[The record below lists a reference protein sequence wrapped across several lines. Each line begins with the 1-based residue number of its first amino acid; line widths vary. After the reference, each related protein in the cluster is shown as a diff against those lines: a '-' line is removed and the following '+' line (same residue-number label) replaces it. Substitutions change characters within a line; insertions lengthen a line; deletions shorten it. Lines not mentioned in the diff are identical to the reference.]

1 MRRRRLGTWWDRL
14 STHLVVS
21 HVVVAGV
28 VLGLALGISGI
39 AFRQY
44 LVRSQIS
51 GLVTRGTEI
60 SRVMQGYYSGS
71 LYGPEATYLIR
82 VLQRTLKDRVYV
94 LNDVGTLLFE
104 AGSREVPAA
113 PWSRSQLLQVLVKGQ
128 VVKGIAESPKS
139 GPEAVVGIPVT
150 GPGQVYGGVFLESPL
165 SISNQTA
172 NSLTLLLLLA
182 ELLAIG
188 LVGVLAYGLS
198 RRLSKPLESLRQTV
212 AKMQGAAA
220 VRAVPEGPQEV
231 KELAHEFNQLAD
243 RIDLQVQQLT
253 RESEIREALLG
264 HVAHDLRTPLT
275 SIRGFLEA
283 IRDHVVEGPE
293 MDRAVEIAF
302 METMRVKRLVD
313 RLLAAT
319 RIRSGIGPLGPVAV
333 TQWIG
338 TTLDRMEPLIQQTGH
353 EIDWECQDQAMVA
366 GVLDH
371 LVEALMN
378 VLDNAMKW
386 SPPGAPIRIRSM
398 ARQDR
403 VQIMVDDRGPGIPAD
418 LLPHV
423 LERFV
428 TGDRAR
434 SDSNGLGLAIVQEV
448 MEQHRGTVR
457 LENLQAGGTRVIL
470 DLPLWVD
477 DGEESRGIGDGQT
490 TGTP

>member
-14 STHLVVS
+14 STHLVIS
-21 HVVVAGV
+21 HVVVASV

-94 LNDVGTLLFE
+94 LNNVGTLLFE
-104 AGSREVPAA
+104 AGNQQVPAA
-113 PWSRSQLLQVLVKGQ
+113 PWSRDQLLTVLVKGQ
-128 VVKGIAESPKS
+128 VVKSIAQSPKS

-212 AKMQGAAA
+212 AKMQGGVAV
-220 VRAVPEGPQEV
+220 VRAVPQGPQEV
-231 KELAHEFNQLAD
+231 KELAHEFNRLAD
-243 RIDLQVQQLT
+243 RIDFQVQQLT

-283 IRDHVVEGPE
+283 IRDHVVEGPDL
-293 MDRAVEIAF
+293 DRAVEIAF

-319 RIRSGIGPLGPVAV
+319 RIRSGIGPLSPVSV

-338 TTLDRMEPLIQQTGH
+338 TTLDRMEPLIQETGH
-353 EIDWECQDQAMVA
+353 AIHWERQDNAMVA
-366 GVLDH
+366 GVLDY

-386 SPPGAPIRIRSM
+386 SPSGAPISIQSIVNE
-398 ARQDR
+398 DR
-403 VQIMVDDRGPGIPAD
+403 VQILVEDRGPGIPED

-448 MEQHRGTVR
+448 MEQHQGTVL
-457 LENLQAGGTRVIL
+457 LENIEAGGTRVIL

-477 DGEESRGIGDGQT
+477 R
-490 TGTP
+490 

>member
-1 MRRRRLGTWWDRL
+1 MRRRRLGSWWDRL

-21 HVVVAGV
+21 HVVVASV

-44 LVRSQIS
+44 LVRSQIA

-94 LNDVGTLLFE
+94 LNNVGTILFE
-104 AGSREVPAA
+104 AGNQEVPAA
-113 PWSRSQLLQVLVKGQ
+113 PWSRSQLLAVLVKGQ
-128 VVKGIAESPKS
+128 VVKSIAQSPKS

-182 ELLAIG
+182 ELVAIG

-212 AKMQGAAA
+212 AKMQGGAAV

-231 KELAHEFNQLAD
+231 QELAREFNQLAD
-243 RIDLQVQQLT
+243 RIDLQVEQLT

-319 RIRSGIGPLGPVAV
+319 RIRSGIGPLSPVSV
-333 TQWIG
+333 TEWIG
-338 TTLDRMEPLIQQTGH
+338 TTVDRMEPLIQETGH
-353 EIDWECQDQAMVA
+353 EIRWERQDEAMVA

-378 VLDNAMKW
+378 ILDNAMKW
-386 SPPGAPIRIRSM
+386 SPPGAPIHISSIVEE
-398 ARQDR
+398 DR
-403 VQIMVDDRGPGIPAD
+403 VQIVVEDRGPGIPED

-434 SDSNGLGLAIVQEV
+434 SDSSGLGLAIVQEV

-457 LENLQAGGTRVIL
+457 LENLESGGTRVIL
-470 DLPLWVD
+470 ALPSWIP
-477 DGEESRGIGDGQT
+477 G
-490 TGTP
+490 

>member
-1 MRRRRLGTWWDRL
+1 MRRRLGTWWDRL
-14 STHLVVS
+14 STRLVFS
-21 HVVVAGV
+21 HVLVASV
-28 VLGLALGISGI
+28 VLGLALGLSGV

-44 LVRSQIS
+44 LVRSQVQ
-51 GLVTRGTEI
+51 GLVLRGTEI
-60 SRVMQGYYSGS
+60 SRVMQGYYSGT
-71 LYGPEATYLIR
+71 LYGPEATYLIQ

-94 LNDVGTLLFE
+94 LNNVGTILFE
-104 AGSREVPAA
+104 AGSQQVPVA
-113 PWSRSQLLQVLVKGQ
+113 PWSRTDLYRVLVKGQ
-128 VVKGIAESPKS
+128 TVKSISRSPKA
-139 GPEAVVGIPVT
+139 GPEAVVGVPVA

-165 SISNQTA
+165 SISNATA

-182 ELLAIG
+182 ELVAIG

-198 RRLSKPLESLRQTV
+198 RRLSKPLESLRKTV
-212 AKMQGAAA
+212 AQMEGGVAA

-231 KELAHEFNQLAD
+231 QELAREFNQLAD

-293 MDRAVEIAF
+293 MDRAVDIAF

-319 RIRSGIGPLGPVAV
+319 RIRTGIGPLVPLSVAE
-333 TQWIG
+333 WIG
-338 TTLDRMEPLIQQTGH
+338 TTLDRMEPLTQQTGH
-353 EIDWECQDQAMVA
+353 EIRWERRDDGMVA

-378 VLDNAMKW
+378 ILDNAMKW
-386 SPPGAPIRIRSM
+386 SPPGAPITVRSEIDQDQARIVVR
-398 ARQDR
+398 D
-403 VQIMVDDRGPGIPAD
+403 IGPGIPKD

-448 MEQHRGTVR
+448 MIQHQGSVR
-457 LENLQAGGTRVIL
+457 LENVDSGGTVAIL
-470 DLPLWVD
+470 ELPLL
-477 DGEESRGIGDGQT
+477 SRD
-490 TGTP
+490 